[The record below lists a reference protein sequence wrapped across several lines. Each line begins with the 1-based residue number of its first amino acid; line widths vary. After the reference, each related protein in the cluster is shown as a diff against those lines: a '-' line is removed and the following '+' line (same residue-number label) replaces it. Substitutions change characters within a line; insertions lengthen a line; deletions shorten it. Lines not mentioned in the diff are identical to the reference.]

1 LAHDP
6 TDAVGAEVTPGHG
19 RHGRAPRQ
27 GGASLAPTPAL
38 EASTLRELGR
48 LAGLV
53 QPRLLALHLARVAR
67 QEALPLERHAQLRVR
82 LDERPGDAVPDRA
95 RLAADAAAVHAHA
108 QVVRARGASDL
119 ERRHRELAVQGRGK
133 YSSSVLPLIHV
144 FPSPGRR
151 MTRAT
156 DVLRLPVPRYC
167 AISAIYSSSSLGA
180 CATCGC
186 SG

>member
-67 QEALPLERHAQLRVR
+67 QEALPLERHAELRVR

-119 ERRHRELAVQGRGK
+119 ERRHRELAVQGPRE
-133 YSSSVLPLIHV
+133 VLLERPAV
-144 FPSPGRR
+144 DP
-151 MTRAT
+151 
-156 DVLRLPVPRYC
+156 RLPVARTQDDPRDRRL
-167 AISAIYSSSSLGA
+167 ALARAQVLR
-180 CATCGC
+180 
-186 SG
+186 